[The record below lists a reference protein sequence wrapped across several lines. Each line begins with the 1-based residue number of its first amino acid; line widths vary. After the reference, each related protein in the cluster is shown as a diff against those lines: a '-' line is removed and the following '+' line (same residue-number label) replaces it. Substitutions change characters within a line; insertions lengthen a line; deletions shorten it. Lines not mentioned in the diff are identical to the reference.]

1 MEAYW
6 FFVCCYSIS
15 LEMIIRE
22 NEREKKKYHNVVL
35 QDRRYLSLEKARN
48 KSLQVDWVAEP
59 APGKC
64 PLPSAIIAC
73 QLGGYTTV

>member
-1 MEAYW
+1 M
-6 FFVCCYSIS
+6 
-15 LEMIIRE
+15 
-22 NEREKKKYHNVVL
+22 L

-73 QLGGYTTV
+73 QLGGYTTVQTISEVVRLQFEFSLSVRWLGYSLSSDYQRGG